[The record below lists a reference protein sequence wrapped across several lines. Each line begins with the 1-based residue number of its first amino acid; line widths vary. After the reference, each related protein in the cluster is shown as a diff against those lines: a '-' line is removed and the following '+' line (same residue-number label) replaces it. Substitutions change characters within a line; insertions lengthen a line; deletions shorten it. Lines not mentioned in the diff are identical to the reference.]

1 MRLAVTPRMELVGLG
16 NPHPPSFMNPP
27 ASLQLQSVA
36 TAFGQ
41 QGWHCE
47 PVEGREVLE
56 AHFEAHHTHIHLHA
70 QAFPQLN
77 ALSIV
82 AECPLSPESTH
93 LASAA
98 ELLMRANK
106 QLTLGSF
113 EFDFDRQH
121 LVFRITNLFDRE
133 QFDADIVSSMVHC
146 AIAELDRIVPLLGT
160 LLKTPANLL
169 SDLSLPLLLER
180 EDLLP
185 PVPEESEAGPLE
197 AGWEE
202 EL

>member
-1 MRLAVTPRMELVGLG
+1 M
-16 NPHPPSFMNPP
+16 NSPP
-27 ASLQLQSVA
+27 SLQLQSVA
-36 TAFGQ
+36 QAFGQ

-47 PVEGREVLE
+47 TVEGREVLE

-70 QAFPQLN
+70 QAFPELN

-82 AECPLSPESTH
+82 AECPLAPEPTH
-93 LASAA
+93 LAPAA

-113 EFDFDRQH
+113 ELDFDRQQ

-133 QFDADIVSSMVHC
+133 RFDADIVSSMVHC

-160 LLKTPANLL
+160 LLNTPADLL
-169 SDLSLPLLLER
+169 ADLSLPLLLER

-185 PVPEESEAGPLE
+185 PVPGESETRPLE
-197 AGWEE
+197 GGWEE

>member
-1 MRLAVTPRMELVGLG
+1 MRLTVAPRMELVGLR
-16 NPHPPSFMNPP
+16 NPHPLSFMNPP

-82 AECPLSPESTH
+82 AESPLSPESTH
-93 LASAA
+93 LTLAV

-146 AIAELDRIVPLLGT
+146 AIAELDRIVPLIGT
-160 LLKTPANLL
+160 LLKTPADLL

-185 PVPEESEAGPLE
+185 PVPEENEAGPFE

>member
-1 MRLAVTPRMELVGLG
+1 
-16 NPHPPSFMNPP
+16 
-27 ASLQLQSVA
+27 
-36 TAFGQ
+36 
-41 QGWHCE
+41 
-47 PVEGREVLE
+47 
-56 AHFEAHHTHIHLHA
+56 
-70 QAFPQLN
+70 
-77 ALSIV
+77 
-82 AECPLSPESTH
+82 
-93 LASAA
+93 
-98 ELLMRANK
+98 ANK

>member
-1 MRLAVTPRMELVGLG
+1 MT
-16 NPHPPSFMNPP
+16 PP
-27 ASLQLQSVA
+27 ASLQLQSVE

-56 AHFEAHHTHIHLHA
+56 AHFEAHHTHIRLHA

-82 AECPLSPESTH
+82 AECPLSPEATH
-93 LASAA
+93 LAPAV

-106 QLTLGSF
+106 QLTLGGF
-113 EFDFDRQH
+113 ELDFDRQH

-146 AIAELDRIVPLLGT
+146 SIAELDRIVPLLGT
-160 LLKTPANLL
+160 LLKTPADLL

-185 PVPEESEAGPLE
+185 PVPEDNEAGSFE

>member
-1 MRLAVTPRMELVGLG
+1 MELVGLR
-16 NPHPPSFMNPP
+16 NPHPLSFMNPP

-36 TAFGQ
+36 TAFGK

-56 AHFEAHHTHIHLHA
+56 AHFEAHHTHIRLHA

-93 LASAA
+93 LTLAV

-146 AIAELDRIVPLLGT
+146 AIAELDRIVPLIGT
-160 LLKTPANLL
+160 LLKTPADLL

-185 PVPEESEAGPLE
+185 PVPEDNEAGSFE

>member
-1 MRLAVTPRMELVGLG
+1 MES
-16 NPHPPSFMNPP
+16 PP
-27 ASLQLQSVA
+27 SLQLQSVA
-36 TAFGQ
+36 QAFGQ

-56 AHFEAHHTHIHLHA
+56 AHFEAHHTHIQLHA
-70 QAFPQLN
+70 QAFAQLN

-82 AECPLSPESTH
+82 AECPLSSEPTH
-93 LASAA
+93 LAATL
-98 ELLMRANK
+98 ELMMRANK

-113 EFDFDRQH
+113 EFDIDRQQ

-133 QFDADIVSSMVHC
+133 RFDADIVSSMVHC
-146 AIAELDRIVPLLGT
+146 AIAELDRIVPLLGV
-160 LLKTPANLL
+160 LMKTPADLL
-169 SDLSLPLLLER
+169 EDLSLPLLLER

-185 PVPEESEAGPLE
+185 PVPEENTADSLE
-197 AGWEE
+197 GGWEE

>member
-1 MRLAVTPRMELVGLG
+1 MELVGENKTHTASG
-16 NPHPPSFMNPP
+16 MDSPP
-27 ASLQLQSVA
+27 SLQLQSVA
-36 TAFGQ
+36 QAFGQ

-47 PVEGREVLE
+47 PVEGREVLKS
-56 AHFEAHHTHIHLHA
+56 HFEAHHTHIQLHA

-82 AECPLSPESTH
+82 AECPIAPEPTH
-93 LASAA
+93 LAPAT

-113 EFDFDRQH
+113 EIDYDRQQ

-133 QFDADIVSSMVHC
+133 RFDADIVSSMVHC

-160 LLKTPANLL
+160 LLNTSADLL
-169 SDLSLPLLLER
+169 ADLSLPLLLER

-185 PVPEESEAGPLE
+185 PVPGENNPQALE
-197 AGWEE
+197 DGWEE

>member
-1 MRLAVTPRMELVGLG
+1 MNLPVAFLMELGRGRNYNSLA
-16 NPHPPSFMNPP
+16 FMSSP

-36 TAFGQ
+36 HAFGQ

-56 AHFEAHHTHIHLHA
+56 AHFEAHHTHIQLHA
-70 QAFPQLN
+70 QVFPQLN

-82 AECPLSPESTH
+82 AECPLAPESSH
-93 LASAA
+93 LAAA
-98 ELLMRANK
+98 TELLMRANK

-113 EFDFDRQH
+113 EFDFDRQQ

-133 QFDADIVSSMVHC
+133 RFDADIVSSMVHC
-146 AIAELDRIVPLLGT
+146 AIAELDRIVPLLGI
-160 LLKTPANLL
+160 LLKTSADLL
-169 SDLSLPLLLER
+169 ADLSLPLLLER

-185 PVPEESEAGPLE
+185 PIPEESPHEQLE
-197 AGWEE
+197 GELEE